1 MTHTD
6 MTNPFSSNPK
16 LADWVPSEQ
25 QIQTITAARDIWDL
39 VPEEEGDSTN
49 AYTINALNVQS
60 HLHPE
65 VTDPQ
70 QLVDEFVEAIPN
82 GSVVDLQHVMGLQGL
97 PSAKQQVLLA
107 AMKRLKQGAE

>member
-6 MTNPFSSNPK
+6 MTKPSSDNPK

-25 QIQTITAARDIWDL
+25 QLQAITGARELLDL

-49 AYTINALNVQS
+49 AITVNALNVMC
-60 HLHPE
+60 HLNPE

-70 QLVDEFVEAIPN
+70 QLVDDTYEFLMQNIAYLSRTQSTGGN
-82 GSVVDLQHVMGLQGL
+82 
-97 PSAKQQVLLA
+97 
-107 AMKRLKQGAE
+107 

>member
-6 MTNPFSSNPK
+6 MTKPFSANPK

-25 QIQTITAARDIWDL
+25 QLQTITSARELLDL

-49 AYTINALNVQS
+49 AYTVNALNVMC
-60 HLHPE
+60 HLNPE

-70 QLVDEFVEAIPN
+70 QLVDDTYEFLIQNIAFL
-82 GSVVDLQHVMGLQGL
+82 SR
-97 PSAKQQVLLA
+97 AKP
-107 AMKRLKQGAE
+107 KGWN